1 MGSIVVQLIQDCS
14 EDYDLVVL
22 PVRIRGHCWTLDGSN
37 STFCSIIVW
46 FVVQGGMPGAENLRD
61 SEDLI
66 ALLKSQ
72 KAQSKPL
79 AAICASPAVV
89 FEAHGLLDGLKATS
103 HPAFSDKLS
112 NQDAVLERVVADGSM
127 ITSRGP
133 GTAFEFALALVKMLY
148 GDKKMH
154 DVAKPMVMHNDW
166 EASI

>member
-1 MGSIVVQLIQDCS
+1 
-14 EDYDLVVL
+14 
-22 PVRIRGHCWTLDGSN
+22 
-37 STFCSIIVW
+37 
-46 FVVQGGMPGAENLRD
+46 MPGAEHLRD
-61 SEDLI
+61 SEPLI
-66 ALLKSQ
+66 AILKSQ
-72 KAQSKPL
+72 KAQSKPV

-89 FEAHGLLDGLKATS
+89 FETHGLLEGHKATS

-154 DVAKPMVMHNDW
+154 DVAKPMVMHDGW
-166 EASI
+166 ETSI